1 MRSDAQLQ
9 RDVQAELEWDPAV
22 SPAHIG
28 VTAAVGI
35 VTLTGHVAS
44 HAEKYAAERAAQRV
58 KGVKALAVEITV
70 KLPAGGERTDADI
83 ALAARH
89 GLEWSALVPAGKVKP
104 MVENGW
110 VSLQGEV
117 DWEYQ
122 RRAAETAVRDLM
134 GVTGV
139 SNLIKIIPKVK
150 SADIEK
156 RLHDALSR
164 QAEREAGRIEVTVSG
179 SEVFLKGQVH
189 SWAELDAVQGA
200 AWAAPGV
207 TSVINE
213 LMIVDD

>member
-1 MRSDAQLQ
+1 
-9 RDVQAELEWDPAV
+9 
-22 SPAHIG
+22 
-28 VTAAVGI
+28 
-35 VTLTGHVAS
+35 
-44 HAEKYAAERAAQRV
+44 
-58 KGVKALAVEITV
+58 
-70 KLPAGGERTDADI
+70 
-83 ALAARH
+83 
-89 GLEWSALVPAGKVKP
+89 